1 MQTLVC
7 KSSSRLYKLD
17 LIKNLASA
25 AEASWQQSFEN
36 VGKVIKVTGG
46 ISHSVCLSKEGK
58 IFVRGS
64 NYFGQAGFFPQL
76 SGGVGIL
83 DSGDDSIEESLELQ
97 EGVKD
102 QNFKDIAAGDYHNL
116 ALTQSGQV
124 YCWGAGLLGNGSN
137 LFSSEPVLL
146 GLLKE
151 PAKHIAASQSRSGV
165 VTRDS
170 ESVYIWGFERDEK
183 ETLVGRNL
191 SPFKVVLDQP
201 LVKNVSRFLLTDK
214 LFALASNKRI
224 AVFGSLATSSIA
236 PTFPYNP
243 AYAEVADKYP
253 ISHQLCFEMGVEN
266 ILDIQLSGNYLY
278 TLKADGSVYLVDLLS
293 GVKRELKVPEP
304 IKQMAVGRL
313 TASFL
318 ARGSG
323 AIYSFAGTFS
333 KPKDIPFLS
342 FFFNW
347 KTFKTVSSSNHQLI
361 PGIPLHEAVVTQM
374 PIVCPP
380 LLKDFKE
387 VENLFSSEISLFAT
401 FK

>member
-1 MQTLVC
+1 MV
-7 KSSSRLYKLD
+7 
-17 LIKNLASA
+17 A
-25 AEASWQQSFEN
+25 A
-36 VGKVIKVTGG
+36 G
-46 ISHSVCLSKEGK
+46 ISHTVCLSEEGR
-58 IFVRGS
+58 IFVQGS

-83 DSGDDSIEESLELQ
+83 DSGDDSIEESIQLE
-97 EGVKD
+97 EGVRDKY
-102 QNFKDIAAGDYHNL
+102 FKDIAAGDYHNL
-116 ALTQSGQV
+116 ALTQSGQL

-137 LFSSEPVLL
+137 LFSSEPVLP
-146 GLLKE
+146 GLKE
-151 PAKHIAASQSRSGV
+151 PVKHIAASQSRSGV

-191 SPFKVVLDQP
+191 SPVKVVLDQP

-214 LFALASNKRI
+214 LFALTSNKKI

-243 AYAEVADKYP
+243 AYADVADKYP
-253 ISHQLCFEMGVEN
+253 IENRLCFEMGVEN

-278 TLKADGSVYLVDLLS
+278 TLKADGSVYLIDLLS
-293 GVKRELKVPEP
+293 GVKREIKMPET
-304 IKQMAVGRL
+304 ISQMAVGRF

-333 KPKDIPFLS
+333 KPKDMHFLS

-347 KTFKTVSSSNHQLI
+347 KTFKSVSSPSATSNHQLI
-361 PGIPLHEAVVTQM
+361 PGIPLHEAVMTQT
-374 PIVCPP
+374 PIVCPF

-387 VENLFSSEISLFAT
+387 VENLVSSPISLFAT
-401 FK
+401 IK